1 MSDESDR
8 QRKPEDKSWDDWIEE
23 KIRDARGKGLF
34 DDLSGK
40 GKPLPDR
47 RNPFLPEEQQLA
59 YDLLRDSGHTLPWI
73 EEGKEIDARIEKA
86 RKLLQRRYRW
96 YLAERDRRPG
106 HKLLSLEEVW
116 RQYRRDF
123 EAEVEAINASIRIY
137 NLKVTVLSLQKN
149 ILIPE
154 EEYERLRS
162 ADD

>member
-1 MSDESDR
+1 MSEESDH

-23 KIRDARGKGLF
+23 KIRDAREKGLF

-59 YDLLRDSGHTLPWI
+59 YDLLGDSGHTLPWI
-73 EEGKEIDARIEKA
+73 EEGKDIDARIEKA

-106 HKLLSLEEVW
+106 HELLSLEDVW